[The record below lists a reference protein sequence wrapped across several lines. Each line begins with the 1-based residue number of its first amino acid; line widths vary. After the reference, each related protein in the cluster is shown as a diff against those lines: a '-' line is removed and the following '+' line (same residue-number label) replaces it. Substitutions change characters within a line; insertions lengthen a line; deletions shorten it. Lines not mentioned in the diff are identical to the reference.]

1 MKRTHA
7 LLISV
12 VLALA
17 VILGSFAAIRS
28 TQLSTAATKPR
39 VSPAEITRQNAALTR
54 AEAALHAQLARK
66 PPAIPTLE
74 RKAAVATPQTVIYR
88 RAPTVV
94 HVVHRRGSEGDDDGG
109 GRGFDD

>member
-12 VLALA
+12 VLGLA

-28 TQLSTAATKPR
+28 TQLSAASAAPGAG
-39 VSPAEITRQNAALTR
+39 SAQIAQQNAVLSQAEAKLR
-54 AEAALHAQLARK
+54 AELARK
-66 PPAIPTLE
+66 PPAIPGKPTSP
-74 RKAAVATPQTVIYR
+74 AGPATVVYR

-94 HVVHRRGSEGDDDGG
+94 HVIHRHGGEQDTGEGG
-109 GRGFDD
+109 GVDD